1 MLSGQMTK
9 VCSLITEDGK
19 HIQLKYFIT
28 RKFYLHK
35 NQKIL
40 YGIAIEQSSEGLPT
54 ERECVENLTFELN
67 EAYEIIKIMSDNT
80 VTPTTMLDVLDDMP
94 TYKTPK
100 QSNIA

>member
-1 MLSGQMTK
+1 MLSAQMTK
-9 VCSLITEDGK
+9 VCNLITEDGK
-19 HIQLKYFIT
+19 QIQLKYFIT

-40 YGIAIEQSSEGLPT
+40 YGVAIELSSPGQPT

-67 EAYEIIKIMSDNT
+67 EAYEIIKVMSDNT
-80 VTPTTMLDVLDDMP
+80 VTPATMLDVLDDMP
-94 TYKTPK
+94 TITSVK